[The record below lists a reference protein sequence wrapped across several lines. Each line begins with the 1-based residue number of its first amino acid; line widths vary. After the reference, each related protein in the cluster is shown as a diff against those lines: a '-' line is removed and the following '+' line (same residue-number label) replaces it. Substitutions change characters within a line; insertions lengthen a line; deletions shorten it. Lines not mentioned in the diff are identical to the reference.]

1 LSLATISSD
10 EEDCFSYEET
20 EELSPPPSPTI
31 APASHDMSRQQQQTP
46 TAPTME
52 QILQYMA
59 QQLEAITVLQQ
70 QLLATQM
77 AIATTPAAPAAATAP
92 APVAAPIM
100 EAALPPKFSGERGQV
115 VGFIN
120 VCCLFI
126 QMRMGQVG
134 SRSRISWV
142 LSYVQGGV
150 AEIWKNNVLD
160 EISKGTSMVNTE
172 EELFTKIQQ
181 EFGEFNEE
189 SRKVDELRV
198 LEQGGKTVDEYV
210 QEFRRAARGSGYEGR
225 ALVEEFKRGLSGA
238 IRRRLA
244 EAEMPPTT
252 IVQWQERAV
261 QLDRNMRQSR
271 AKEKILGGREGNTA
285 LLHQN

>member
-1 LSLATISSD
+1 
-10 EEDCFSYEET
+10 
-20 EELSPPPSPTI
+20 
-31 APASHDMSRQQQQTP
+31 
-46 TAPTME
+46 
-52 QILQYMA
+52 MA
-59 QQLEAITVLQQ
+59 QQSEAITVLQQ
-70 QLLATQM
+70 QLLATQT
-77 AIATTPAAPAAATAP
+77 AAAPAAAAAP
-92 APVAAPIM
+92 APVATPIM
-100 EAALPPKFSGERGQV
+100 ETVPPPKFSGERGQV

-120 VCCLFI
+120 ACCLFI

-150 AEIWKNNVLD
+150 AEIWKDNVLD
-160 EISKGTSMVNTE
+160 EISKGTSTVNTE

-181 EFGEFNEE
+181 EFGEFDEE

-198 LEQGGKTVDEYV
+198 LEQGEKTVDEYV

-244 EAEMPPTT
+244 KAEMPPTT
-252 IVQWQERAV
+252 IVQWQKRAV
-261 QLDRNMRQSR
+261 QLDCNMRQSR
-271 AKEKILGGREGNTA
+271 AEEKILRDREGNA
-285 LLHQN
+285 ACPAMGNAQQLGGQ